1 MRHLLSALLVFATA
15 QGATAQGA
23 TAQGGAGAS
32 LSLDDALALA
42 KKNNPIYLQSLNG
55 RDRAG
60 TALRSAYGTLLPQ
73 ASTSFST
80 GFRQGLPQYFGGVQF
95 GANANTIYSSWG
107 LNFSYSISAGAIN
120 ALKAYKALADASD
133 QDVTGA
139 DQALRASVTQQYIF
153 ALQTI
158 ARAALQDSLVLSNQL
173 QLELAKAKA
182 GVGTATSLDVKRAEV
197 AVGQNQ
203 VASLRA
209 HNVADVTMLQ
219 LFQLLGVP
227 MPASVTLTTAF
238 RVDEP
243 KLDVGQLL
251 DLAGRGNP
259 TLRALQMRAD
269 AANANYHAAQT
280 QYAPT
285 LSLGANLGRNAQ
297 QYTNS
302 DHLVT
307 QARSQVVQQQAT
319 CFSQDSL
326 RRGAGL
332 SSIGTTC
339 NSLVLT
345 DARAQALRDGNSNF
359 PFKFTSQPYTLSAGL
374 FLPLFNGF
382 VREQQVQD
390 AASNRSDARYNV
402 RAQQLK
408 LTADVTSAYTTLVAD
423 YRTVKL
429 QEVNSARAAEA
440 LQLAQERY
448 RVGLNSLVD
457 LQAARAD
464 YQQAESDRIDAI
476 YQYHWAFAALES
488 AVGRPLR

>member
-1 MRHLLSALLVFATA
+1 MRHLLSALLVLATA
-15 QGATAQGA
+15 QGAA
-23 TAQGGAGAS
+23 AQGGAGAS

-73 ASTSFST
+73 ASTSLST
-80 GFRQGLPQYFGGVQF
+80 GFRQGKPQFFGGVQF
-95 GANANTIYSSWG
+95 GANSDQISSSWG

-120 ALKAYKALADASD
+120 ALKAFKAQADASD

-139 DQALRASVTQQYIF
+139 DQALRANVTQGYILT
-153 ALQTI
+153 LQLI

-173 QLELAKAKA
+173 QLDLAKAKA

-203 VASLRA
+203 VAALKA
-209 HNVADVTMLQ
+209 HNLADVSMLQ
-219 LFQLLGVP
+219 LFQQLGVP
-227 MPASVTLTTAF
+227 MPASLNLTSTF

-259 TLRALQMRAD
+259 TLRALQMRESAA
-269 AANANYHAAQT
+269 AANYRAAQSL
-280 QYAPT
+280 YSPT
-285 LSLGANLGRNAQ
+285 LSLSANLGGNAQ

-302 DHLVT
+302 DYLVT
-307 QARSQVVQQQAT
+307 QARSQTVQSQAT

-332 SSIGTTC
+332 SSIGAVC
-339 NSLVLT
+339 NAIVFT
-345 DARAQALRDGNSNF
+345 DAQAQSLRAGNNNY
-359 PFKFTSQPYTLSAGL
+359 PFTFTSNPYTLSAAL
-374 FLPLFNGF
+374 SLPLFDGF
-382 VREQQVQD
+382 SREQRVQD

>member
-1 MRHLLSALLVFATA
+1 MRHLLSALLVLATA
-15 QGATAQGA
+15 QGAA
-23 TAQGGAGAS
+23 AQGGAGAS

-80 GFRQGLPQYFGGVQF
+80 GFRQGKPQFFGGVQF
-95 GANANTIYSSWG
+95 GANSDQISSSWG

-120 ALKAYKALADASD
+120 ALKAYKAQADAAD

-139 DQALRASVTQQYIF
+139 DQALRTNVTQGYILT
-153 ALQTI
+153 LQLI

-173 QLELAKAKA
+173 QLDLAKAKA

-203 VASLRA
+203 VAALKA
-209 HNVADVTMLQ
+209 HNLADVSMLQ
-219 LFQLLGVP
+219 LFQQLGVP
-227 MPASVTLTTAF
+227 MPAAVNLTSTF

-251 DLAGRGNP
+251 DLAGKGNP
-259 TLRALQMRAD
+259 TLRALQMRED
-269 AANANYHAAQT
+269 AANANYRAAQSL
-280 QYAPT
+280 YSPT
-285 LSLGANLGRNAQ
+285 LSLSANLGGNAQ

-302 DHLVT
+302 DYLVNQT
-307 QARSQVVQQQAT
+307 RSQTVQQAAS

-332 SSIGTTC
+332 PSIGAVC
-339 NSLVLT
+339 NSIVFT
-345 DARAQALRDGNSNF
+345 DAQAQSLRSGNGNF
-359 PFKFTSQPYTLSAGL
+359 PFRFTSNPYTLSAGL
-374 FLPLFNGF
+374 SLPLFDGF
-382 VREQQVQD
+382 SREQRVQD

-408 LTADVTSAYTTLVAD
+408 LTADVTSAYATLVAD
-423 YRTVKL
+423 YRTVKQ
-429 QEVNSARAAEA
+429 QEVNSARAVEA

-476 YQYHWAFAALES
+476 YEYHRAFAALES

>member
-15 QGATAQGA
+15 KGAA
-23 TAQGGAGAS
+23 AQGGAGAS
-32 LSLDDALALA
+32 LSLNDALALA
-42 KKNNPIYLQSLNG
+42 KANNPTYLQSLNG
-55 RDRAG
+55 RARAG

-80 GFRQGLPQYFGGVQF
+80 GFRQGLPQFFGGVEF
-95 GANANTIYSSWG
+95 GANANTISSSWG
-107 LNFSYSISAGAIN
+107 LNFSYAISAGAIQ
-120 ALKAYKALADASD
+120 ALKAYKAQVDASD

-139 DQALRASVTQQYIF
+139 DQLLRANVTQQYILT
-153 ALQTI
+153 LQTI
-158 ARAALQDSLVLSNQL
+158 ARAALQDSLMLSNQL
-173 QLELAKAKA
+173 QLDLARAKE
-182 GVGTATSLDVKRAEV
+182 GVGTATSLDTKRAEV

-203 VASLRA
+203 VAALKA
-209 HNVADVTMLQ
+209 HNVADVAMLQ

-227 MPASVTLTTAF
+227 MPASVTLTTVF

-251 DLAGRGNP
+251 DLASKGNP
-259 TLRALQMRAD
+259 VLRALQLREN
-269 AANANYHAAQT
+269 AANATFHAAQS

-285 LSLGANLGRNAQ
+285 LSLGANLGGNAS

-302 DHLVT
+302 DYLVN
-307 QARSQVVQQQAT
+307 QAQAQSLQSQAS

-332 SSIGTTC
+332 ASIGARC
-339 NSLVLT
+339 SALVFT
-345 DARAQALRDGNSNF
+345 DAQAQALRTSNNTY
-359 PFKFTSQPYTLSAGL
+359 PFKFTSQPYTLSAL
-374 FLPLFNGF
+374 LSLPLFNGF
-382 VREQQVQD
+382 SREQQVQD

-429 QEVNSARAAEA
+429 QEINSARALEA

-476 YQYHWAFAALES
+476 YEYHRAFAAMES

>member
-1 MRHLLSALLVFATA
+1 MRHLLSALLVLATA
-15 QGATAQGA
+15 HGAA
-23 TAQGGAGAS
+23 AQGGAGAS
-32 LSLDDALALA
+32 MSLDNALALA
-42 KKNNPIYLQSLNG
+42 KKNNPTYLQSLSG

-60 TALRSAYGTLLPQ
+60 TALRAAYGTLLPQ

-80 GFRQGLPQYFGGVQF
+80 GFRQGKPQFFGGVQF
-95 GANANTIYSSWG
+95 GANSDQISSSWG
-107 LNFSYSISAGAIN
+107 LNFSYSISAGAIQ
-120 ALKAYKALADASD
+120 ALKVFKAQADAAD

-139 DQALRASVTQQYIF
+139 DQLLRTNVTQGYILT
-153 ALQTI
+153 LQLI

-173 QLELAKAKA
+173 QLDLAKAKA

-203 VASLRA
+203 VAALKA
-209 HNVADVTMLQ
+209 HNLADVSMLQ
-219 LFQLLGVP
+219 LFQQLGVP
-227 MPASVTLTTAF
+227 MPASVTLTSTF

-243 KLDVGQLL
+243 RLEVAQLL
-251 DLAGRGNP
+251 DLASKGNP
-259 TLRALQMRAD
+259 TLRSLQMRED
-269 AANANYHAAQT
+269 AATAGYRAAQT
-280 QYAPT
+280 LYSPT
-285 LSLGANLGRNAQ
+285 LSLSANLGGNAQ

-302 DHLVT
+302 DYLVT
-307 QARSQVVQQQAT
+307 QARSQALQSQAS

-332 SSIGTTC
+332 PTIGGVC
-339 NSLVLT
+339 NSIVFT
-345 DARAQALRDGNSNF
+345 DAQAQSIRSGNGNF
-359 PFKFTSQPYTLSAGL
+359 PFRFTSNPYTLSAGL
-374 FLPLFNGF
+374 SLSLFDGF
-382 VREQQVQD
+382 SREQRVGD

-423 YRTVKL
+423 YRTVKQ
-429 QEVNSARAAEA
+429 QEINSARAVEA

-476 YQYHWAFAALES
+476 YEYHRAFAALES